1 MKKWNGRESDYE
13 KAERKESE
21 MGIYEERLQE
31 VSIYGERSS
40 EISSG
45 RSCHLRSSRLS
56 VLSEPAG
63 TAVYASPAGT
73 FSENTEKE
81 MNEFL
86 DGLKALENQID
97 VIKSMQVGKN
107 IDECCCRSYG
117 RQ

>member
-1 MKKWNGRESDYE
+1 MSDGKQTFYE
-13 KAERKESE
+13 
-21 MGIYEERLQE
+21 L
-31 VSIYGERSS
+31 
-40 EISSG
+40 
-45 RSCHLRSSRLS
+45 
-56 VLSEPAG
+56 P
-63 TAVYASPAGT
+63 
-73 FSENTEKE
+73 KE